1 MSRFSRVDANQ
12 SKIVAALRKIG
23 CSVLHLHTLGDGAP
37 DILVGVKKGG
47 ATHNLLLEIKDGDKA
62 PSARKLTP
70 DEETFHRDWRG
81 QVATVE
87 SVEEA
92 IKFVISWGVE

>member
-37 DILVGVKKGG
+37 DLAIGYRGR
-47 ATHNLLLEIKDGDKA
+47 NLLLELKDGKKA

-70 DEETFHRDWRG
+70 DEEIFHRDWRG